1 MLFGLPKIVRP
12 IWEIGLSLDLG
23 IPMDSPHCLYR
34 VSWFPVGVFFCQ
46 MNVALAVFSFVV
58 VIQKDLSFDELV

>member
-34 VSWFPVGVFFCQ
+34 VSWLPGLISEGCLLIFRGGRLFPELSA
-46 MNVALAVFSFVV
+46 ALPP
-58 VIQKDLSFDELV
+58 